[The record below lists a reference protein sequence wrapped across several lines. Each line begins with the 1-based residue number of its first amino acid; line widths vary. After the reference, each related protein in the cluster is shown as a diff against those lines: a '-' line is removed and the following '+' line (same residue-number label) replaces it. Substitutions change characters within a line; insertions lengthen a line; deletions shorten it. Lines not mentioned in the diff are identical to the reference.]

1 MSPEEARAARNRE
14 NSRRYYEKHKDEI
27 RRKRAKRS
35 DKTEAVIEK
44 MLSLEGYANEDRKAR
59 RKGPKATQEFFT
71 PFELVKNMCAKVSEE
86 YWKNP
91 KITFIEPCLGNGQF
105 VLYIIWKRLQSG
117 ISLKD
122 TLNTLYGIELLEDN
136 VKETKERIVR
146 LLDTLHVKYD
156 KEEVFEILDRN
167 LVCADFLK
175 WNCEE
180 WRPYTEE
187 ELIKIAKVKKLKALQ
202 SQII

>member
-1 MSPEEARAARNRE
+1 
-14 NSRRYYEKHKDEI
+14 
-27 RRKRAKRS
+27 
-35 DKTEAVIEK
+35 
-44 MLSLEGYANEDRKAR
+44 
-59 RKGPKATQEFFT
+59 
-71 PFELVKNMCAKVSEE
+71 MCAKVSEE
-86 YWKNP
+86 DWKNP
-91 KITFIEPCLGNGQF
+91 KKTFIEPCLGNGQF

-136 VKETKERIVR
+136 VKESKERIVR
-146 LLDTLHVKYD
+146 LLNTLHVKYD

-187 ELIKIAKVKKLKALQ
+187 ELIEIAKVKKQKALQ
-202 SQII
+202 SQIIWHN